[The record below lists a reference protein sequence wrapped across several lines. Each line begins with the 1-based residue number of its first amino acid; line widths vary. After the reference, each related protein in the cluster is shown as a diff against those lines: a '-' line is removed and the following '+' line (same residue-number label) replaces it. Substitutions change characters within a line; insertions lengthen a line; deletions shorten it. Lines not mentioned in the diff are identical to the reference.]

1 MARAAG
7 LVTVLTVLAISAARA
22 EADPEF
28 LVLYAGVDGGAMFGK
43 GTGGDQ
49 KDAAFFANAPHA
61 TYGAI
66 VGARV
71 LFLGAAIEHH
81 QYVGDKKINGES
93 NGSGLATWT
102 QISAGLDLNVGLGSE
117 KEKKAGKGGF
127 VHLGATAGFGVGTGQ
142 QVDPP
147 LSNDEVTDKGFLLTG
162 TLGFG
167 KHLNKLLDVGIS
179 VPVTWG
185 YYFKN
190 GVAAN
195 DVSNHYQGIHVEGLV
210 YVRLNLKLL

>member
-1 MARAAG
+1 MTAR
-7 LVTVLTVLAISAARA
+7 S

-28 LVLYAGVDGGAMFGK
+28 LVLYGGIDGGGMLGK

-49 KDAAFFANAPHA
+49 KDAAFFATSSHG
-61 TYGAI
+61 TYGAT
-66 VGARV
+66 VGARI

-81 QYVGDKKINGES
+81 QYVG
-93 NGSGLATWT
+93 SGLSTWT
-102 QISAGLDLNVGLGSE
+102 QISGGLDMNVGLGSD

-127 VHLGATAGFGVGTGQ
+127 FHLGATAGFGVGTGQ

-167 KHLNKLLDVGIS
+167 KHFNKMVDLGVSL
-179 VPVTWG
+179 PVTWG

-195 DVSNHYQGIHVEGLV
+195 DVSNHYQGIHGEALL
-210 YVRLNLKLL
+210 YLRLNLKLL